1 MLNQGQT
8 LSRQACDGDDQHILL
23 VSLFMRT
30 EGRGGSVRMRLIAN
44 VPVQRKH
51 EGVSNDS
58 DRYQM
63 TKQYP
68 WQLGLEG
75 LQNYVLRYKTQ
86 PPEAPQRDISRLA
99 FRN

>member
-8 LSRQACDGDDQHILL
+8 LSRQACDGDDHHILL

-30 EGRGGSVRMRLIAN
+30 EGRDGSVRMRLIAN
-44 VPVQRKH
+44 VPMQRKH

-63 TKQYP
+63 TKLYP

-75 LQNYVLRYKTQ
+75 LQNYVLRYKHSHLK
-86 PPEAPQRDISRLA
+86 PPRDI
-99 FRN
+99 